1 MHVNNNEEMV
11 FNYTEVQY
19 IVALL
24 VQEGSY
30 KDSVGEVY
38 RNKKLFGIN
47 QGTNFVLEVLDEEI
61 RF

>member
-1 MHVNNNEEMV
+1 MHMNNNEEIV

-30 KDSVGEVY
+30 KYSVGEVY
-38 RNKKLFGIN
+38 RNKKLFCIN
-47 QGTNFVLEVLDEEI
+47 QGTNFVLEELDGEI